1 MDIFINKYIKSLIWG
16 IKYTHQM
23 SIKIV
28 LLFLYWIFGGVIPI
42 PEIKVPIKI
51 IVAMDNYFDINSN
64 N

>member
-1 MDIFINKYIKSLIWG
+1 
-16 IKYTHQM
+16 M
-23 SIKIV
+23 SIKIG